1 MWELGSPDSYSEMFV
16 STDANATVSAAFDSI
31 LALVWDLEN
40 MQFVDSVDVDT
51 ALTEIEALFGLDD
64 VQAAIHASFIE
75 ILAAWN
81 AVKADYA
88 DMAQAVEDSVDGI
101 VTEYD
106 LLVDDKSHETSQ
118 KLIDIVNDIIAAQ
131 EESETIEG
139 AKSELEGYLETVN
152 TWINDENWDT
162 VLEEVSNEVQD
173 AYSVLTEDLEEGLP
187 ERVYPWAEAEEVPD
201 NAFNFAASI
210 ATLVTSITV
219 LSF

>member
-1 MWELGSPDSYSEMFV
+1 
-16 STDANATVSAAFDSI
+16 
-31 LALVWDLEN
+31 
-40 MQFVDSVDVDT
+40 
-51 ALTEIEALFGLDD
+51 
-64 VQAAIHASFIE
+64 
-75 ILAAWN
+75 
-81 AVKADYA
+81 
-88 DMAQAVEDSVDGI
+88 MAQAVEDSVDGI

-118 KLIDIVNDIIAAQ
+118 KLINIANDIITAQ

-187 ERVYPWAEAEEVPD
+187 ERVYPWAEEEEVPD

-210 ATLVTSITV
+210 AALVTSITV

>member
-16 STDANATVSAAFDSI
+16 STDANATVEAAFNSI

-118 KLIDIVNDIIAAQ
+118 KLINIANDIIAAQ

-187 ERVYPWAEAEEVPD
+187 ESVYPWAEAEEVPD
-201 NAFNFAASI
+201 SAFNFAASI